1 MAASLTVIG
10 RTTRVR
16 GRVSGDGDFQIEG
29 LVVGEIVTSGNVTID
44 AHGMVGANVRGRR
57 LVVRGA
63 VQGDLLGEEAV
74 VLEDGARVVGD
85 VRAPRVAIASG
96 ALMRGEV
103 QTADEGGSRQ
113 TAVRSQAVA
122 KPVVAP
128 ARVASPPA
136 KPAPAVAPAAPKA
149 AAPAVRS
156 APAPAAAASAPA
168 RRPPPPIV
176 PVLRK
181 AKGQM
186 LKKKER

>member
-10 RTTRVR
+10 RTTQVR

-44 AHGMVGANVRGRR
+44 AHGIVGANVRGRR

-85 VRAPRVAIASG
+85 VKAPRVAIAHG

-103 QTADEGGSRQ
+103 QTAEDGAPRQ
-113 TAVRSQAVA
+113 ATGRAQAAA
-122 KPVVAP
+122 KPLATA
-128 ARVASPPA
+128 ARVASPPVKA
-136 KPAPAVAPAAPKA
+136 SAVSTPKATPAARPAPSGAAGAV
-149 AAPAVRS
+149 
-156 APAPAAAASAPA
+156 PA

-176 PVLRK
+176 PVLKK